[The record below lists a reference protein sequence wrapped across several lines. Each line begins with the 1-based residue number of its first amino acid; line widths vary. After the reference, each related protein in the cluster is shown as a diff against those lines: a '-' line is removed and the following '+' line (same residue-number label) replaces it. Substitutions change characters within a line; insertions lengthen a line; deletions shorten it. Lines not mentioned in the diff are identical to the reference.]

1 MSNPMIA
8 FQNVQKRFGEETLLH
23 SFDFK
28 VDENEIVSVIGPSG
42 SGKSTI
48 LRILMTLEG
57 IDGGDVSIGGTNLWK
72 VPHQEGWKSAT
83 EKHLRSMRQQVGM
96 VFQHFNLFPNQ
107 NVLGNLT
114 LAPLK
119 VAGESKQEV
128 KERALELLQKV
139 NLSDKTEAMPRE
151 LSGGQKQRVAIAR
164 ALMMRPKVLL
174 LDEITSALD
183 PELIGEV
190 LDVIRSLAQRHEMTM
205 LIVTHEMGFARDIS
219 DRVCF
224 LDGGMIVEEGTPGQ
238 ILENPSHPR
247 TREFLD
253 SFLKNRV

>member
-1 MSNPMIA
+1 MSSPMIV
-8 FQNVQKRFGEETLLH
+8 FQNVQKRFGELTLLH
-23 SFDFK
+23 SFDFT
-28 VDENEIVSVIGPSG
+28 VNENEIVSLIGPSG

-57 IDGGDVSIGGTNLWK
+57 VDGGDVFIGGQNLWK
-72 VPHQEGWKSAT
+72 MPAQEGWVMAN

-96 VFQHFNLFPNQ
+96 VFQHFNLFPHQ

-128 KERALELLQKV
+128 EDRALELLQRV
-139 NLSDKTEAMPRE
+139 GLLDKKEAMPTE

-164 ALMMRPKVLL
+164 ALMMQPKVLL

-190 LDVIRSLAQRHEMTM
+190 LDVIRSLAGEHAMTM

-224 LDGGMIVEEGTPGQ
+224 LDGGRIVEEGAPEQ
-238 ILENPSHPR
+238 ILRNPSHPR